1 MNYELLITKIRTK
14 LYNNTIFTD
23 CQTFNRIS
31 FGTLT
36 NKQLFVLTLKRIGGK
51 IYTYYIYALVAQPDR
66 AFAS

>member
-36 NKQLFVLTLKRIGGK
+36 NNIDIAIKGW
-51 IYTYYIYALVAQPDR
+51 
-66 AFAS
+66 